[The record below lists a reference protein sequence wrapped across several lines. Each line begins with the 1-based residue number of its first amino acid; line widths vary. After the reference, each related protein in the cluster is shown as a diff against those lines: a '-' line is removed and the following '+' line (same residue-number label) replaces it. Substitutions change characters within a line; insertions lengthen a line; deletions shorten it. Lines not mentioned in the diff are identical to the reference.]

1 MTDDDVRR
9 PELHHVNLFTTRLDE
24 MIEWYGTVLGTEVV
38 FRFPLGAWLTNDR
51 ANHRIALTAPP
62 SLEVDPDKRVHA
74 RMHHVAFEYASFDDL
89 NASFSRLRSL
99 GIVPRACLDHAMTL
113 SYYYADPDDNY
124 VELQCDVFG
133 DWDASRT
140 WMETSSTFAENPIGA
155 FVDPEKLAT
164 AHAAG
169 EATRFGGGSGRRTT
183 SGLRSPRTW
192 AARRRGQAIRRC
204 PGSGE
209 RGRRGVMVG
218 RPPTHSATT
227 WIGTPTQGGH
237 R

>member
-9 PELHHVNLFTTRLDE
+9 PELHHVNFFTTRLDE

-74 RMHHVAFEYASFDDL
+74 RMHHVAFEYGSFDDL

-99 GIVPRACLDHAMTL
+99 GIVPRACLDHGMTL

-133 DWDASRT
+133 DWAASRT
-140 WMETSSTFAENPIGA
+140 WMETSSAFAENPIGA
-155 FVDPEKLAT
+155 FVDPDKIAT
-164 AHAAG
+164 AHA
-169 EATRFGGGSGRRTT
+169 GRRD
-183 SGLRSPRTW
+183 
-192 AARRRGQAIRRC
+192 ARRDPAPHLGDGRLPPRRA
-204 PGSGE
+204 PGP
-209 RGRRGVMVG
+209 GRPAAAPGRPADAREVVSRGVEALW
-218 RPPTHSATT
+218 SS
-227 WIGTPTQGGH
+227 GH
-237 R
+237 RPSR